1 MQEKKFIAKLRQ
13 TAREQALF
21 PPSHNRF
28 TAIFWQY
35 AWQTWLLLAI
45 MSAFFFEFW
54 WGRC

>member
-21 PPSHNRF
+21 PPSHNRL
-28 TAIFWQY
+28 TAFFWQY
-35 AWQTWLLLAI
+35 AWQIWLFLAI
-45 MSAFFFEFW
+45 FSALIFEFW